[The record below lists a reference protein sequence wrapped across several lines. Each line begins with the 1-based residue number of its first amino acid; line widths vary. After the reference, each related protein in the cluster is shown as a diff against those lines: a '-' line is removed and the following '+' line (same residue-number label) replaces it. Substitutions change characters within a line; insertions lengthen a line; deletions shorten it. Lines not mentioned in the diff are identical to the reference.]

1 MRRENFEL
9 LDKVLNPFWGCINL
23 LVYLIVVP
31 VVALG
36 VILVDISILNGLSI
50 TYNTLS
56 NLNDRIILNIIL
68 FIVGNVIFVIIINEL
83 FLKITKKLNIN
94 SEYES
99 IYNFVYELI
108 DNTFKCLSF
117 IAALVQINNLYD
129 ENISVESKVYVIFF
143 FTLII
148 GIQQFIFKSWFKSI
162 RNLGEMNFTQN
173 IYEMYKFHRIK
184 KNLKEMLEHIPE
196 QVSNQNKKKVS
207 KQLEPL
213 FKILYHD
220 SNKKTF
226 ENLGKKDMLI
236 ILEDKDLK
244 EYEYFLNKAHGRY
257 PKDLNIVVKQLKEL
271 KEVLK

>member
-1 MRRENFEL
+1 MNCSW
-9 LDKVLNPFWGCINL
+9 K
-23 LVYLIVVP
+23 
-31 VVALG
+31 
-36 VILVDISILNGLSI
+36 SQ
-50 TYNTLS
+50 
-56 NLNDRIILNIIL
+56 
-68 FIVGNVIFVIIINEL
+68 
-83 FLKITKKLNIN
+83 KKLNIN

-173 IYEMYKFHRIK
+173 IYEMYKFYRIK
-184 KNLKEMLEHIPE
+184 KSLKEMLEHIPE

-207 KQLEPL
+207 KQLESL
-213 FKILYHD
+213 FKILYND
-220 SNKKTF
+220 SIKKTF
-226 ENLGKKDMLI
+226 ENLGKKDILI
-236 ILEDKDLK
+236 MLEDKVLK
-244 EYEYFLNKAHGRY
+244 EYEYFLNKANGRY
-257 PKDLNIVVKQLKEL
+257 PKDLNIVVKKLKEL
-271 KEVLK
+271 KKVLK